1 MLGGGRHHGIQ
12 LPQRSER
19 HLRRFRQG
27 QTHARI
33 YSRLTGSEESFDD
46 VLYASKR
53 LIMATAM
60 ASGLNVLTHILDRI
74 GESNRKSRDFTL
86 ESMREVITEVVACFP
101 VYRTYVDERGWSPED
116 RAVVERAIA
125 RPPPKPA
132 MESLLFDFFREV
144 LLPRDVE
151 TDPRPDDRRDGYPPA
166 GRRSARTAA
175 VCDEVSTVHGP
186 VQAKGLED
194 TALYRYNVL
203 LSLNEV
209 GGDPSRFGR
218 SVGEFHEGN
227 ERRQKQW
234 PFEMLAT
241 STTIPSWART
251 CGRA

>member
-60 ASGLNVLTHILDRI
+60 ASRLNVLTHILDRI

-116 RAVVERAIA
+116 RAVVERPSRARRRNRPWNRCSSTSSGRCCCRGMSRRIHGPTIVATAI
-125 RPPPKPA
+125 RPP
-132 MESLLFDFFREV
+132 
-144 LLPRDVE
+144 
-151 TDPRPDDRRDGYPPA
+151 RPTKRANG
-166 GRRSARTAA
+166 
-175 VCDEVSTVHGP
+175 C
-186 VQAKGLED
+186 GL
-194 TALYRYNVL
+194 R
-203 LSLNEV
+203 
-209 GGDPSRFGR
+209 
-218 SVGEFHEGN
+218 
-227 ERRQKQW
+227 
-234 PFEMLAT
+234 
-241 STTIPSWART
+241 
-251 CGRA
+251 